1 MLLTSLYFS
10 RGDRSPLDT
19 PSVPEK
25 PPGIPP
31 SPLHGRGGSGHVS
44 RGSGVKVRRS
54 WTFTENFMRRSAERL
69 PCLFCLR
76 QKTAGDCAPQGR
88 EKARFC
94 VPFLTFC
101 SGIYGFYG

>member
-19 PSVPEK
+19 PSIPEK

-44 RGSGVKVRRS
+44 RGRGIKVRQS
-54 WTFTENFMRRSAERL
+54 WTFMGNLTRPAAAGLS
-69 PCLFCLR
+69 CLFRRLR
-76 QKTAGDCAPQGR
+76 AEMRQEAAH
-88 EKARFC
+88 EIFSL
-94 VPFLTFC
+94 F
-101 SGIYGFYG
+101 

>member
-44 RGSGVKVRRS
+44 RGSGVKVRQSR
-54 WTFTENFMRRSAERL
+54 TFTGIFMRRSAERL
-69 PCLFCLR
+69 SCLFCRR
-76 QKTAGDCAPQGR
+76 QNAAGD
-88 EKARFC
+88 
-94 VPFLTFC
+94 
-101 SGIYGFYG
+101 

>member
-31 SPLHGRGGSGHVS
+31 SPLHGRDGRAAAAVRSIVHDYSASGS
-44 RGSGVKVRRS
+44 RS
-54 WTFTENFMRRSAERL
+54 
-69 PCLFCLR
+69 P
-76 QKTAGDCAPQGR
+76 
-88 EKARFC
+88 
-94 VPFLTFC
+94 
-101 SGIYGFYG
+101 

>member
-44 RGSGVKVRRS
+44 RGSEVKVRQS
-54 WTFTENFMRRSAERL
+54 WTFTGIFMRRSAERL
-69 PCLFCLR
+69 SCLFCRR
-76 QKTAGDCAPQGR
+76 QNAAGD
-88 EKARFC
+88 
-94 VPFLTFC
+94 
-101 SGIYGFYG
+101 

>member
-44 RGSGVKVRRS
+44 RGRGKKVRY
-54 WTFTENFMRRSAERL
+54 T
-69 PCLFCLR
+69 P
-76 QKTAGDCAPQGR
+76 
-88 EKARFC
+88 
-94 VPFLTFC
+94 
-101 SGIYGFYG
+101 

>member
-31 SPLHGRGGSGHVS
+31 SPLHGRGGSGHKVNCPEGAREGALGYVS
-44 RGSGVKVRRS
+44 
-54 WTFTENFMRRSAERL
+54 
-69 PCLFCLR
+69 
-76 QKTAGDCAPQGR
+76 
-88 EKARFC
+88 
-94 VPFLTFC
+94 
-101 SGIYGFYG
+101 

>member
-31 SPLHGRGGSGHVS
+31 SPLHGRGGSGHRVPSLVCRADERGVS
-44 RGSGVKVRRS
+44 KKVSSGTFFVYRGDEIPPIRR
-54 WTFTENFMRRSAERL
+54 FTASLL
-69 PCLFCLR
+69 P
-76 QKTAGDCAPQGR
+76 
-88 EKARFC
+88 
-94 VPFLTFC
+94 
-101 SGIYGFYG
+101 